1 MVDAMAGGGAGGGAA
16 ASADAAAA
24 DQRVNFLVENSTLDL
39 DTYATSKRKH
49 LTYFQ
54 ILCSIPSEFIFP
66 IPDNFIGSVFTSFF
80 QHYNL
85 NRLLQPWSTVAPP
98 IRGQS
103 LSLPPCRGFEAGHS
117 ALRQHSQRHP
127 LWRAPKV
134 DGCHHRLTLRS
145 CSGMI
150 FFLVH
155 IAYAGW

>member
-1 MVDAMAGGGAGGGAA
+1 MAGGGAGGGAA

-39 DTYATSKRKH
+39 DTYATSKRKY

-54 ILCSIPSEFIFP
+54 TLCSIPICSR
-66 IPDNFIGSVFTSFF
+66 NSAAYLVSFF

-85 NRLLQPWSTVAPP
+85 HRLLQPWSTVAPP

-103 LSLPPCRGFEAGHS
+103 LPLPPCRGFEAGHS

-150 FFLVH
+150 IFLVH
-155 IAYAGW
+155 MYCIFWSVNIGEARK